1 MSRPRRTLVLL
12 ALLGASACSMAENYP
27 DPAGP
32 RFAGDHRRGPAVPGP
47 RLRVVTYNLA
57 FGEALDTALA
67 ALHTP
72 ALADPDVLLLQEM
85 DADGVDR
92 LARELGH
99 AYVYFPASVQRDG
112 DDFGTAVLS
121 RFALTDDRKVVLP
134 YRDPYN
140 DRLRAATLARLDVG
154 GVPLSVA
161 SVHNGTLTVGLEARL
176 RQAEV
181 TLDALDAWEGPALV
195 GGDFNTSDPKS
206 LTQTVGLLESRGW
219 TWASAAAGP
228 TVDSVLGEV
237 ALDHVFTRGLGPAS
251 DAAVFAGPSGSDHQP
266 MRVDLGWAP

>member
-1 MSRPRRTLVLL
+1 MSHPRCALALL
-12 ALLGASACSMAENYP
+12 ALLAASACSMAENYP

-32 RFAGDHRRGPAVPGP
+32 RFAGDHRRGDATPSP

-67 ALHTP
+67 ALRTP

-112 DDFGTAVLS
+112 DDFGNAVLS
-121 RFALTDDRKVVLP
+121 RFALADDRKLVLP

-140 DRLRAATLARLDVG
+140 DRLRTATLARLDVG
-154 GVPLSVA
+154 GTLLSVA
-161 SVHNGTLTVGLEARL
+161 SVHNGTLTVGVEARL

-181 TLDALDAWEGPALV
+181 TLEALEAWAGPALV

-206 LTQTVGLLESRGW
+206 LTQTVGLLEARGW
-219 TWASAAAGP
+219 AWASEGAGP
-228 TVDSVLGEV
+228 TVDGVLGKV
-237 ALDHVFTRGLGPAS
+237 ALDHVFTRGLGPTRG
-251 DAAVFAGPSGSDHQP
+251 AAVFTGPSGSDHQP
-266 MRVDLGWAP
+266 LRVDVGWAP